1 MTLGEN
7 IHNAFLVVFK
17 TLENIEK
24 LINRCQEK
32 CIKEMYHLPADR
44 FLRYSSDTNWTG
56 WIYWSFILLYQR
68 REDGEVMGNDWIDG
82 PVYALEI
89 NVDSETC
96 EEPQLNIG
104 KFIFHDIKEWS
115 PGCSP
120 YNHWVFYDP
129 IHKEKYWNRKTINGC
144 QYISAKDVYRDK
156 VERSYWGFKNAI
168 VWSCPL
174 VEINDG
180 NYKEKIFGT
189 IEKLSKM

>member
-89 NVDSETC
+89 NVDSR
-96 EEPQLNIG
+96 PVRN
-104 KFIFHDIKEWS
+104 
-115 PGCSP
+115 
-120 YNHWVFYDP
+120 
-129 IHKEKYWNRKTINGC
+129 
-144 QYISAKDVYRDK
+144 
-156 VERSYWGFKNAI
+156 
-168 VWSCPL
+168 
-174 VEINDG
+174 
-180 NYKEKIFGT
+180 
-189 IEKLSKM
+189 LS